1 MIKRIGVPQ
10 EPAQVSPQ
18 VSPQSPE
25 QGSVPGRAAIPDQVQ
40 APPATLAAVSAP
52 ASAQRTCLLVDDSRM
67 IRKVARR
74 IVEGAGYAVIEAEN
88 GEEGLAR
95 CRAAMPDLVITDW
108 NMPVMTGIEFV
119 TALRAIPSARQP
131 RVVFCTTNSG
141 ARDIHKGIEAGAD
154 EYVIK
159 PFDEAALLSRLQ
171 SVGAA

>member
-1 MIKRIGVPQ
+1 MGGTPAA
-10 EPAQVSPQ
+10 EPAAPT
-18 VSPQSPE
+18 
-25 QGSVPGRAAIPDQVQ
+25 A
-40 APPATLAAVSAP
+40 APPQPPMPKQRPAPSAP
-52 ASAQRTCLLVDDSRM
+52 QPQASGQRTCLIVDDSRM

-74 IVEGAGYAVIEAEN
+74 IVEGIGYTVIEAEN

-119 TALRAIPSARQP
+119 TALRALPTARAP

-141 ARDIHKGIEAGAD
+141 AKDIHKGIAAGAD

-159 PFDEAALLSRLQ
+159 PFDDTSLISRLQ
-171 SVGAA
+171 AIGAA

>member
-1 MIKRIGVPQ
+1 LIKRLNG
-10 EPAQVSPQ
+10 
-18 VSPQSPE
+18 SPE
-25 QGSVPGRAAIPDQVQ
+25 PLPARAAAPQ
-40 APPATLAAVSAP
+40 AAPVSMPAT
-52 ASAQRTCLLVDDSRM
+52 AQKTCLLVDDSRM
-67 IRKVARR
+67 IRKISRR
-74 IVEGAGYAVIEAEN
+74 IVESVGYLVVEAEN

-108 NMPVMTGIEFV
+108 NMPVMSGIEFV
-119 TALRAIPSARQP
+119 TALRAIPAARP
-131 RVVFCTTNSG
+131 PKVVFCTTNSG